1 MNPPTP
7 DRNQPPTK
15 EHTVNTVID
24 STALDTTADPAT
36 VDATTDVATAEPPPS
51 GGRVSTWS
59 VIRGEWIKFWSV
71 RSTKF
76 TLLTAGLLI
85 VVFGMIFSV
94 VAESGEATGPAAL
107 LSDPLD
113 LALGGMGLGEMI
125 VGVLG
130 VLIVAGEY
138 STGLIRT
145 TFAAVGRRTRV
156 LWAKT
161 AVLAASVFAMAAVA
175 VTAAV
180 VAGQAVYAGDLPT
193 VPLGDALDVIAGS
206 VVYLVGMG
214 LIGLALG
221 FILRSTAAAIGTLV
235 AGLFIGPGTVE
246 PAAGEHHRRLHEVP
260 AVGGGLCDDDPGGR
274 PRPAQPWRR
283 LRRVRRLGDRPARPG
298 RVPPEEAG
306 RLTCRRS
313 PGSERIPAGSTWRSP
328 PSPLLDRGVL
338 VLARP
343 RRFDAGWPEVAA
355 GVGAFV
361 LVALRRWQPFVL
373 LASRWCGR
381 RRTCWSGSGRRRWCS
396 PCSCS

>member
-1 MNPPTP
+1 MNPLTH
-7 DRNQPPTK
+7 DARNQPPTK

-71 RSTKF
+71 RSTKL

-235 AGLFIGPGTVE
+235 AGLFIGPG
-246 PAAGEHHRRLHEVP
+246 L
-260 AVGGGLCDDDPGGR
+260 LN
-274 PRPAQPWRR
+274 
-283 LRRVRRLGDRPARPG
+283 LL
-298 RVPPEEAG
+298 PESITDIFMKYLPSEAG
-306 RLTCRRS
+306 SAMMTQVADPDLLSR
-313 PGSERIPAGSTWRSP
+313 GAGYAVFAVWVI
-328 PSPLLDRGVL
+328 G
-338 VLARP
+338 
-343 RRFDAGWPEVAA
+343 
-355 GVGAFV
+355 
-361 LVALRRWQPFVL
+361 L
-373 LASRWCGR
+373 LALAGFLLRKR
-381 RRTCWSGSGRRRWCS
+381 DA
-396 PCSCS
+396 